1 MTVARYWRIVGI
13 AAHDGPRISICGL
26 HLRTPAGRVDQ
37 GVAMVSSVSPVSGV
51 VADLASEANT
61 AAVEFAISPGLAWS
75 WDFGTSADREVI
87 GVGVRA
93 GLDMA
98 QFLARIT
105 LQYSLDG
112 QSWTTLSTRERYRW
126 PGVLGW
132 SLDEAA
138 SSRPEVTLA
147 MPFEDG
153 LVDISAERRVI
164 SVSGGV
170 SIGAGR
176 TGRAAL
182 FDGSSGYLQTPAT
195 GGLNFLGTDF
205 TVEMWAHVPALLA
218 RAHAFTLICD
228 ATGVTVFS
236 ISLDATGLIGFTLN
250 TGAYSTARSL
260 APMPL
265 GQWVHL
271 AGVRQGSSAR
281 LYLNGGLQ
289 QTVSVGGALLN
300 ANSPFTIGRFGN
312 FGDGRFLAGSLE
324 DICVSAGVARYTS
337 DFVPQGIMP
346 QNLEPSPIKAWQ
358 ARPALMLGESISGST
373 VSSLGS
379 RSVFAD
385 LQDGGLGRIYGTV
398 SRKQTPANVPLRRRV
413 RLFEQRSGR
422 FIRETWS
429 QIDGAYEFTQIKVG
443 PEYCVIAFDHERQD
457 FATVADGQLAEA
469 ML

>member
-13 AAHDGPRISICGL
+13 AAHDGPRIGICGL

-37 GVAMVSSVSPVSGV
+37 GVAMVSSVAPVSGA
-51 VADLASEANT
+51 VADLASETNT
-61 AAVEFAISPGLAWS
+61 AAVEFAISPGLAWT

-93 GLDMA
+93 SLDMA

-112 QSWTTLSTRERYRW
+112 RTWTTLSTRERYRW
-126 PGVLGW
+126 PGALGW
-132 SLDEAA
+132 SLEETPL
-138 SSRPEVTLA
+138 SGPEVTLA

-164 SVSGGV
+164 SALGGV

-182 FDGSSGYLQTPAT
+182 FDGSSGYLQTPAAT
-195 GGLNFLGTDF
+195 GLNFLATDF
-205 TVEMWAHVPALLA
+205 TVEMWVKVPALLA
-218 RAHAFTLICD
+218 RAHAFTVICD
-228 ATGVTVFS
+228 WSGVTVFS
-236 ISLDATGLIGFTLN
+236 IGLDATGLVGFTLN
-250 TGAYSTARSL
+250 TGAYATARSL
-260 APMPL
+260 AAMPL
-265 GQWVHL
+265 GQWVHI
-271 AGVRQGSSAR
+271 AGVRQGNSAR
-281 LYLNGGLQ
+281 LYLNGVLQ
-289 QTVSVGGALLN
+289 QTVAVTGALLN
-300 ANSPFTIGRFGN
+300 ANSPFTIGRFGDY
-312 FGDGRFLAGSLE
+312 GDGRYLAGSLE
-324 DICVSAGVARYTS
+324 DIRVWAGVARYSS

-346 QNLEPSPIKAWQ
+346 QNLESSPVKALQ
-358 ARPALMLGESISGST
+358 ARPAFVLGASVSGNA

-379 RSVFAD
+379 KGLFVD

-398 SRKQTPANVPLRRRV
+398 SCKQTPANVPLRRRV
-413 RLFEQRSGR
+413 RLFEQVSGR

-429 QIDGAYEFTQIKVG
+429 RRDGSYEFTQIKVG

-457 FATVADGQLAEA
+457 FATVADGQLAEV
-469 ML
+469 MS